1 MASIGADS
9 SLAMAELE
17 KVQTPR
23 KSHHQDIA
31 PSSIVTLPGQITE
44 SGCKAEKDAGGPP
57 NNDGPAT
64 SSSVESSDAEDEG
77 ETPDG
82 GAKAWLM
89 ILGAWCCSFC
99 SYGWLNSKFPHVS
112 VVSSSPSRLLHPPQ
126 FPRGVDADWL
136 INIDPVPNPT
146 TCR

>member
-23 KSHHQDIA
+23 KSHHQDIS

-44 SGCKAEKDAGGPP
+44 SSGNKAEKEAGGPP
-57 NNDGPAT
+57 NNDGPT
-64 SSSVESSDAEDEG
+64 TSSVESSDVEDEE

-99 SYGWLNSKFPHVS
+99 SYGWLNSKLS
-112 VVSSSPSRLLHPPQ
+112 CVVSSFPVLHFCPIPRNLTGAECGSRPIHP
-126 FPRGVDADWL
+126 A
-136 INIDPVPNPT
+136 ICNPT